1 MILMEKFKSMD
12 EFSVFN
18 LWNIKK
24 VNKEELH
31 KKSEV
36 HTMMMGEQK
45 DSPKFGGG
53 IIGKNTSEQIN
64 EDKEVDLDLALPNDE
79 EDIHKY
85 H

>member
-1 MILMEKFKSMD
+1 MEKFKSMD

-31 KKSEV
+31 KKSED
-36 HTMMMGEQK
+36 HTMMTAEQK

-53 IIGKNTSEQIN
+53 LISKNLTSEQRG
-64 EDKEVDLDLALPNDE
+64 EEKDEDLDLALPNDE

>member
-1 MILMEKFKSMD
+1 MD

-36 HTMMMGEQK
+36 HTMCTVEQK
-45 DSPKFGGG
+45 DSPKFGG
-53 IIGKNTSEQIN
+53 IAKNLEQIN
-64 EDKEVDLDLALPNDE
+64 
-79 EDIHKY
+79 
-85 H
+85 